1 MGVRIAYPCFPV
13 PNLIIRQPEDHDPFP
28 FVSREEIVALDLIV
42 EFQLLQGHERS
53 HIVVCGI
60 IKEQKNLP
68 GGFIIGFQDPRHD
81 LAEDLHG
88 KGVEEI
94 TPVFTE
100 VNSGVATEELQQPTS
115 LQISWNQMHFNIAT
129 KKEAQLAAYFVHQ
142 LQSLC

>member
-1 MGVRIAYPCFPV
+1 MDEENTLLWKQRIQNC
-13 PNLIIRQPEDHDPFP
+13 LE
-28 FVSREEIVALDLIV
+28 S
-42 EFQLLQGHERS
+42 
-53 HIVVCGI
+53 
-60 IKEQKNLP
+60 NLP
-68 GGFIIGFQDPRHD
+68 VRTWCNQNHISPPTFYYRKKKLSKDISS
-81 LAEDLHG
+81 
-88 KGVEEI
+88 VEEI